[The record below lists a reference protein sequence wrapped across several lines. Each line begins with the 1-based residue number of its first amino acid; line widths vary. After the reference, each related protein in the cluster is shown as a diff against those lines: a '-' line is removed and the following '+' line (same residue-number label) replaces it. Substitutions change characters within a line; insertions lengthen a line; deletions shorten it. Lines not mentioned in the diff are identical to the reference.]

1 MNLTGYRREFI
12 FYLKIDPTYDV
23 LLISIKL
30 STVNFITK
38 RWFHTK
44 Y

>member
-1 MNLTGYRREFI
+1 QVVGLKFKK
-12 FYLKIDPTYDV
+12 YLIVYK

-30 STVNFITK
+30 STVNFIAEHY
-38 RWFHTK
+38 FNVK